1 MTDNEISRL
10 FNQRDRLEAQ
20 LRAINQRISDGKK
33 VAGKRYGFMFP
44 PSDEVM
50 KREIARARG

>member
-20 LRAINQRISDGKK
+20 LRAINQRIADGKK
-33 VAGKRYGFMFP
+33 VAGKRYGFIFP

-50 KREIARARG
+50 TRAIASGRG